1 MEEKMEKEKN
11 ENRKESRKVTRF
23 EEKIESG
30 RNTRKP
36 TRKENRIYTRKKT
49 FLNNKTFATKLLLKL
64 TETILDPIVTCV
76 SILKFEPQNRL
87 TPDEEI
93 HSKKEKETDSNKA
106 TRGYLS
112 EREIEIETI
121 PVNENSFSIPAIKE
135 KVKEEAKLREREKDE
150 ISKKDNLIITLEND
164 INITDSKED
173 FIYKDLIKKEDEEKS
188 PERGSKHAH
197 HPQNSRSV
205 EMRSRSSSSIPYSN
219 KIIAAKGMKPK
230 IGKTKPIDD
239 NEDLKL
245 GRKRISSYDK
255 KSSSIFDKDLD
266 YVYEKDNTNPR
277 KSVDLSQKYNFETT
291 TITIIPKKNKAQE
304 DIKKLEDDYN
314 NRINNLKKQY
324 EEKIKEI
331 SDLYKDKEK

>member
-1 MEEKMEKEKN
+1 M
-11 ENRKESRKVTRF
+11 SL
-23 EEKIESG
+23 
-30 RNTRKP
+30 KP
-36 TRKENRIYTRKKT
+36 TLISPYDFDNNIKKEHQY
-49 FLNNKTFATKLLLKL
+49 
-64 TETILDPIVTCV
+64 
-76 SILKFEPQNRL
+76 RL

-106 TRGYLS
+106 TRGYIS

-135 KVKEEAKLREREKDE
+135 KVKEEEKLREREKNE

-164 INITDSKED
+164 INITGSKED
-173 FIYKDLIKKEDEEKS
+173 FIYKDLIKKDDEEKS
-188 PERGSKHAH
+188 LKILSPERESKHAH

-277 KSVDLSQKYNFETT
+277 KSVDL
-291 TITIIPKKNKAQE
+291 
-304 DIKKLEDDYN
+304 
-314 NRINNLKKQY
+314 
-324 EEKIKEI
+324 
-331 SDLYKDKEK
+331 